1 MRPRERRQIVRET
14 LDTSEVAQYL
24 GCSER
29 FVREMVMSGSL
40 PSFKLGRLRRVRRAD
55 LDRFVE
61 RQVEE
66 GRADRL

>member
-1 MRPRERRQIVRET
+1 VKTSKRQIVRET
-14 LDTSEVAQYL
+14 LSTAEVAQYL

-29 FVREMVMSGSL
+29 FVRELMISGSL

-61 RQVEE
+61 RRVEE